1 MDSTVCYF
9 FFGSGLPISEDS
21 TSAYRSILSQIL
33 QKHRSNKDILDI
45 FSYGMYNLSDG
56 QATASR
62 DELIEA
68 LLLCCRRIGR
78 TFMIL
83 DGLDECRDYESLIS
97 KLQELSAIRSVRSL
111 IFSRPTVVSL
121 RKRILSSMQRAVN
134 LLNSADIE
142 LYLGNKMEGLVK
154 TGILLRQSNIHTVI
168 NRLVRRAEGLFLWAR
183 LLITYIES
191 PALTLMQRESALEET
206 SLPDGLEGMYDKII
220 EMIWNQ
226 VQPSR
231 RLAKHMFLWLIWARR
246 ELSSNELECA
256 LLDSSRN
263 SSRNSQARHI
273 DQYNDFESTVIVT
286 CAGLV
291 ECGVTENQSSFGK
304 RSFRFIHAS
313 VREYL
318 ICAKSPDTNKTY
330 HASTIAMKSLGT
342 REQEAHAEITKRCLL
357 YLLHELPAQPLS
369 GRLGVDPSK
378 EDVTNAFPLCEYA
391 ASNWPFHLSAT
402 DIERS
407 SPAKDS
413 EDETRDFEELLAAIS
428 TFLHQP
434 LVLMAWI
441 EVSYLQDNPPELEPL
456 ERWSYAVLQQKQH
469 LPRIQSRLHTLAA
482 EIVQFV
488 GYLRKL
494 RSDWGTNLTSN
505 PGRIWEEITAF
516 NPSPFLAQN
525 SGIGFQSLVSRTTLN
540 PVQSSKEIVK
550 VSVTTSGG
558 TAVVTLSIW
567 PSR

>member
-9 FFGSGLPISEDS
+9 FFESRLSTLEDS
-21 TSAYRSILSQIL
+21 TAAYRSILSQIL
-33 QKHRSNKDILDI
+33 QKHHSNKDILDI

-56 QATASR
+56 QAIASR

-68 LLLCCRRIGR
+68 LLLCCKRIGR
-78 TFMIL
+78 TFIIL
-83 DGLDECRDYESLIS
+83 DGLDECRDYEFLIP
-97 KLQELSAIRSVRSL
+97 KLHELSAIQSVRSL

-121 RKRILSSMQRAVN
+121 RKRVLSSMHQAVN
-134 LLNSADIE
+134 FLNSADIK
-142 LYLGNKMEGLVK
+142 LYLGNKMEGFVK
-154 TGILLRQSNIHTVI
+154 NGMLSRQSNIHAVV
-168 NRLVRRAEGLFLWAR
+168 NRLLRRAEGLFLWVR

-206 SLPDGLEGMYDKII
+206 SLPDGLEGMYDKIL

-226 VQPSR
+226 GQASR
-231 RLAKHMFLWLIWARR
+231 KLAKHVFLWLIWARR
-246 ELSSNELECA
+246 ELSSNELECT
-256 LLDSSRN
+256 LLGSSCT
-263 SSRNSQARHI
+263 SQAMHKDR
-273 DQYNDFESTVIVT
+273 YNDFESTVIVT

-291 ECGVTENQSSFGK
+291 ECGVTDNQSSFGE

-318 ICAKSPDTNKTY
+318 TCDKSPDTDKTY
-330 HASTIAMKSLGT
+330 HASTIAMKGLGT
-342 REQEAHAEITKRCLL
+342 REQEAHAEIAMSCLL

-378 EDVTNAFPLCEYA
+378 EDVNNAFPLCEYA

-407 SPAKDS
+407 SPTRNS
-413 EDETRDFEELLAAIS
+413 EDETQDFEELLAAIS

-441 EVSYLQDNPPELEPL
+441 EASYLQGSPPELEPL
-456 ERWSYAVLQQKQH
+456 ERWINAILQQKQH
-469 LPRIQSRLHTLAA
+469 LPRIQSRRHTLAA

-494 RSDWGTNLTSN
+494 RSDWGTSLTSN
-505 PGRIWEEITAF
+505 PGCIWEEITAF
-516 NPSPFLAQN
+516 NPSPFLSQN
-525 SGIGFQSLVSRTTLN
+525 SGIGFRSLVSRNALN
-540 PVQSSKEIVK
+540 PVQSSKEIMK

-558 TAVVTLSIW
+558 TAIVTLSIW